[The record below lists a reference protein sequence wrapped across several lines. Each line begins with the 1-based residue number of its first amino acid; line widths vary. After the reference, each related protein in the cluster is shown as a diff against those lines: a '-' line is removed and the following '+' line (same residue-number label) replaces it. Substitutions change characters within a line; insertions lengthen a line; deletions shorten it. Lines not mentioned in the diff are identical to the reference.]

1 MDVAEKAE
9 EKADETDVEDDREDK
24 DDNEDIEE
32 QIGSEKDEQDDDES
46 FDHDQQDEDVK
57 VASSDSGD
65 GTASNR
71 EEEAKN
77 FKTEAETSIEKKP
90 ASSFT
95 PHDKGR

>member
-9 EKADETDVEDDREDK
+9 EKGDETDVEDDREDK

-32 QIGSEKDEQDDDES
+32 QIGSEQDGDES
-46 FDHDQQDEDVK
+46 FDHDQQHEDVK
-57 VASSDSGD
+57 VSSIDSGD
-65 GTASNR
+65 EIASNR

-77 FKTEAETSIEKKP
+77 FKTEAETSTEKKP